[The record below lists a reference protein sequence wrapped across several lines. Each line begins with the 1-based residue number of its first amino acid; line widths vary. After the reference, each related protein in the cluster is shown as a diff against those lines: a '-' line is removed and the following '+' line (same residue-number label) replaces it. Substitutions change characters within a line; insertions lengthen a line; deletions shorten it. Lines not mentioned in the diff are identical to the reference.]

1 MSSSVYEGIGKEEE
15 SWERKQGSYTN
26 LGKSERNP
34 LLSGIPYRHVIYLFI
49 YLVKQFKYI

>member
-1 MSSSVYEGIGKEEE
+1 VYEGIGKEEE

-34 LLSGIPYRHVIYLFI
+34 LLSGIPYRHVSKLYYNIKLKISISFW
-49 YLVKQFKYI
+49 K